1 MTEVYG
7 DMRNASHRTS
17 VKLVCRAENNI
28 LLIRNKANEV
38 FNLVG
43 WWADKWEHLDETIR
57 RELLEETWLDL
68 WIMQPKLLHVE
79 VKHFPEWWRFD
90 GSVNIF
96 YLLEFSEK
104 FVPRLEA
111 WVYEEYRRC
120 SRNDLENMPL
130 SDHTNTDILFSV
142 LE

>member
-1 MTEVYG
+1 
-7 DMRNASHRTS
+7 
-17 VKLVCRAENNI
+17 VKLVCIAEKQV
-28 LLIRNKANEV
+28 LLIRNKEKDF

-43 WWADKWEHLDETIR
+43 WWVDKWESLDETIL
-57 RELLEETWLDL
+57 RELMEETWLEL
-68 WIMQPKLLHVE
+68 WSMQPKLLHVE
-79 VKHFPEWWRFD
+79 VKHFPAWWRFD

-111 WVYEEYRRC
+111 WVYEEYKRC
-120 SRNDLENMPL
+120 SRNDLETMPL
-130 SDHTNTDILFSV
+130 SDHTNTAILFSL